1 MDSFSFKRTT
11 IFRTITRPQIILFTT
26 LSAHLRVIV
35 LQKIQFLQQSPA
47 QRAESVVNRITLG
60 LVSVEVIVQLYDSS
74 LALWSLSPEAL
85 CCPRPPQCGT

>member
-1 MDSFSFKRTT
+1 
-11 IFRTITRPQIILFTT
+11 
-26 LSAHLRVIV
+26 V

-85 CCPRPPQCGT
+85 CCPRPPQ